1 MTFRQFAFRNVL
13 RNKRTY
19 AAYFLSSAF
28 SVMIFFVC
36 ALFLFHPSIT
46 DEMFY
51 PVVTQAMVGA
61 ELIMYVFSF
70 SSCCIPS
77 GLS

>member
-36 ALFLFHPSIT
+36 ALFLFHPSIAG
-46 DEMFY
+46 EMFY
-51 PVVTQAMVGA
+51 PVVIKRCSA
-61 ELIMYVFSF
+61 
-70 SSCCIPS
+70 PS
-77 GLS
+77 

>member
-1 MTFRQFAFRNVL
+1 MRLFL
-13 RNKRTY
+13 KR
-19 AAYFLSSAF
+19 AF

-36 ALFLFHPSIT
+36 ALFLFHPSIAG
-46 DEMFY
+46 EMFY
-51 PVVTQAMVGA
+51 PVVIQAMLGA

-77 GLS
+77 GPF